1 MNYFYPA
8 SSSINEG
15 DFSWRD
21 VTNEYVPL
29 LLNWISKFG
38 RDNVSEKLK
47 EINKCIK
54 LLHINW
60 DDLNENIKKILRFGK
75 FKNIDNI
82 FRHHKK
88 KKRIS
93 KDIVH
98 YTFLRLKINS
108 FKYKKYIY
116 EFQKN

>member
-8 SSSINEG
+8 NSSINEG
-15 DFSWRD
+15 EFSWRD

-75 FKNIDNI
+75 FKILTKFLDTT
-82 FRHHKK
+82 R
-88 KKRIS
+88 KR
-93 KDIVH
+93 K
-98 YTFLRLKINS
+98 
-108 FKYKKYIY
+108 
-116 EFQKN
+116 EFQKILFTILSYI